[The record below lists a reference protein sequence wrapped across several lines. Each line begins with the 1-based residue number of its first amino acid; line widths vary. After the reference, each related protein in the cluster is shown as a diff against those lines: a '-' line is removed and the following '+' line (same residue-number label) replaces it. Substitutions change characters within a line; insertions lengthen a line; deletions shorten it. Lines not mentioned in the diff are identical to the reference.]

1 MNDLGRLKCVICFS
15 IMVEPTQAICG
26 CRFCLACIQDF
37 QNGNCKGCGV
47 FFDKSPKLI
56 KDVAVKKEI
65 MNLKIPCPNEGC
77 NIILLH
83 GNMESHLKVC
93 EYRNERCKQCH
104 KEYVLSEMNEHLSM
118 FCSLATVNCRYCN
131 TSMTREYLLQ
141 VHNNV
146 ISENLCERME
156 LECPYCCFGI
166 VNLKKHFLK
175 CANLPLK
182 CSFNELGCHYSGSR
196 DAMNMHLNEENHLQ
210 LLVSSITSLRIENAE
225 LRAKCIKSDESM
237 ISECQRL
244 SETNLKL
251 EETVRELS
259 GKIEDLVKHTT
270 SMDSKIMMFTNKSS
284 DCDIFTCKSLI
295 KVMNL

>member
-77 NIILLH
+77 NDILLH

-93 EYRNERCKQCH
+93 EYRNESCKQCH
-104 KEYVLSEMNEHLSM
+104 KEYVLSEMDEHLSM
-118 FCSLATVNCRYCN
+118 FCSLATVKCRYCN

-146 ISENLCERME
+146 ISEGLCERME
-156 LECPYCCFGI
+156 LECPYCCVGI

-175 CANLPLK
+175 CDNLPLK

-259 GKIEDLVKHTT
+259 EKIEDLVKHIA
-270 SMDSKIMMFTNKSS
+270 SIDSKSIMFTNKSS
-284 DCDIFTCKSLI
+284 DSDIFTCKSLI